1 MISSDTAIVLR
12 FQPYPLIVE
21 ATLVDTKTQD
31 AKRRRGGV
39 LRAVIK
45 RVKHRHKLSLT
56 TSIINEPQTRIQISC
71 ETQTLRQT
79 FLVLR
84 FFTFQLKHCGWTH
97 LVCSLQGHRV
107 GLPSTDCVVKVSVI
121 NSYGKSC
128 RNEARGLICDT
139 VPHRTIHFWEQTW
152 TQQSNF
158 VN

>member
-56 TSIINEPQTRIQISC
+56 TSIINEPQIRIQISC

-84 FFTFQLKHCGWTH
+84 FLHFNSNTVVELTSCVRCRGTVLDYLPLTVSLKCRWLTATVSH
-97 LVCSLQGHRV
+97 VEMKRV
-107 GLPSTDCVVKVSVI
+107 VS
-121 NSYGKSC
+121 
-128 RNEARGLICDT
+128 ICDT